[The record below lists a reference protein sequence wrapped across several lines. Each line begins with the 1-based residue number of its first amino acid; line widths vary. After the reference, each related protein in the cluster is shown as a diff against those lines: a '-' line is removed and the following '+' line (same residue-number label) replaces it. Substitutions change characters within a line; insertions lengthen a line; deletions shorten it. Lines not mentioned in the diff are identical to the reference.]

1 MAKYPA
7 MITTNKGRDLVSKSN
22 ATGKAINWTRIALG
36 EGQNTGNIYT
46 MIDIVDKKIDIVI
59 NKATDLTNGKWKIQ
73 GDINNEQLDT
83 GFFCREIGV
92 FAKCEGDEN
101 EVLFAYTNGGN
112 YVDYIPDKTTHV
124 DTKKVTCMFAVGD
137 AEHINI
143 INNDEAFLRKEDLN
157 EHNSDPN
164 AHDNRFNA
172 IIQQVNNMITNVD
185 NNDALAKAP
194 TLQLV
199 KNLLSGL
206 NIKNATDVVNALES
220 EKATGLGIRYDFSNE
235 NAWYICFGKLFGN
248 LIIQGGINADGKG
261 WTDQNSDSRTGSVK
275 FGIAFNT
282 KPIIVLPTCRI
293 KSSTTEEPIVV
304 NVIHTSLTSTGFN
317 YNADEVGGGY
327 QSRILEYIAIGI

>member
-1 MAKYPA
+1 MAGWNNATMTDAGEILQTKVNA
-7 MITTNKGRDLVSKSN
+7 GLTKLTFTKIKVGSGVSTTNAQALTDVIASKWETTNFTVKRD
-22 ATGKAINWTRIALG
+22 GKIVTVDTFIT
-36 EGQNTGNIYT
+36 NTGIT
-46 MIDIVDKKIDIVI
+46 EAFRMAEIGLFAQDPDKGEVLY
-59 NKATDLTNGKWKIQ
+59 AYLTDSEPDRMPAEGGSTVVSQELSLGMTFSNSGNVTLTVNMGALVTR
-73 GDINNEQLDT
+73 EQL
-83 GFFCREIGV
+83 EQ
-92 FAKCEGDEN
+92 
-101 EVLFAYTNGGN
+101 
-112 YVDYIPDKTTHV
+112 
-124 DTKKVTCMFAVGD
+124 
-137 AEHINI
+137 
-143 INNDEAFLRKEDLN
+143 
-157 EHNSDPN
+157 HNSDPN
-164 AHDNRFNA
+164 AHGNRFNA

-185 NNDALAKAP
+185 NNDVLAKAP

-261 WTDQNSDSRTGSVK
+261 WTDQNSDSRTGRVK
-275 FGIAFNT
+275 FGITFNT

-304 NVIHTSLTSTGFN
+304 NVIHTSLNRTGFE